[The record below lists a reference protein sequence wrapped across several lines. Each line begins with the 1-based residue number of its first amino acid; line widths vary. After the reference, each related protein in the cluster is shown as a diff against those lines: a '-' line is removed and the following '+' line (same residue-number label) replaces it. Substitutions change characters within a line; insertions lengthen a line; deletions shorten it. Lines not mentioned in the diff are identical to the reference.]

1 MYCVQS
7 VLVGSA
13 YRATAR
19 EEQKLFASKTGGGAV
34 GGVVVTTE
42 LVEVEDDELIV
53 VLADVSETLVVIRA
67 EVVLG

>member
-1 MYCVQS
+1 MQS

-19 EEQKLFASKTGGGAV
+19 EEQKLFASKTGGGV
-34 GGVVVTTE
+34 IDGVVVSTE
-42 LVEVEDDELIV
+42 LVEDDELIV
-53 VLADVSETLVVIRA
+53 VLADVSETLVVIRV